1 MPRDFKSFSQ
11 QKKDFTRQNENIL
24 NENQEKV
31 NQYEDIIN
39 RYKGMNNNELMQ
51 NLFAEASKLKQQG
64 SLTNESLSNLKST
77 LAPFLNEEQK
87 EMLKNLVDSLNEQ
100 K

>member
-1 MPRDFKSFSQ
+1 MPRDFKSFS
-11 QKKDFTRQNENIL
+11 KENNNFSKQNENIL

-39 RYKGMNNNELMQ
+39 KYKGMSNNELMQ
-51 NLFAEASKLKQQG
+51 NLFSEASKLKQQG
-64 SLTNESLSNLKST
+64 SLTGESLNNLKST
-77 LAPFLNEEQK
+77 LSPFLNSEQN
-87 EMLKNLVDSLNEQ
+87 EMLKNLVDALNEQ

>member
-1 MPRDFKSFSQ
+1 MPRDFKSFSKENNNFSKQ
-11 QKKDFTRQNENIL
+11 SENIL

-39 RYKGMNNNELMQ
+39 KYKGMSNNELMQ
-51 NLFAEASKLKQQG
+51 NLFFEASKLKQQG
-64 SLTNESLSNLKST
+64 KLDSASLNNLKTTIS
-77 LAPFLNEEQK
+77 PFLNSEQN
-87 EMLKNLVDSLNEQ
+87 EMLTNLINALNEQ